1 MWLTADQELRR
12 EFLLFALG
20 KQPDVE
26 AAITMAARM
35 ERFVLDGQPVSDGRP
50 YEVEPAEVAA
60 AMTEAGVATGPAPRQ
75 AYEHQTH
82 DQQTHDQQ
90 PHDQQPPDQ
99 QPKVTKR
106 RWSDADDARLREL
119 WQSSECALEEIAEEL
134 ERTVPSLYSRA
145 RALGME
151 KRGPMTK
158 ARQEPAAA
166 APDVGPAAEL
176 KAVEPK
182 EEAEPEEPAQQATV
196 QEEPVPAVTV
206 QETPAQE
213 SPIQEAPVQEAP
225 VREEAGD
232 GSAGEDGKAAEA
244 AAGKSVVL
252 SPNARRQVMPRE
264 RHRFSAG
271 GDALQTGRPRHG
283 FGRKTIAAASSVA
296 SPMFVDSIIQ
306 FLRSRDYSVVRV
318 GDGQFRLDGRRVMTA
333 DELREKANQV
343 RKSLG
348 QAPFT
353 SQLDKEAS

>member
-82 DQQTHDQQ
+82 DQQTHEPQ
-90 PHDQQPPDQ
+90 PR
-99 QPKVTKR
+99 VTKR

-196 QEEPVPAVTV
+196 QEEPAPAVTV
-206 QETPAQE
+206 QE
-213 SPIQEAPVQEAP
+213 APVQETP
-225 VREEAGD
+225 VREEEAGD
-232 GSAGEDGKAAEA
+232 GPAGEDGKAAEA

-296 SPMFVDSIIQ
+296 SPMFVDSVIQ